1 MKKSL
6 SSLSRLYLTWLAPKT
21 ASSMSDNRTYFRT
34 PTTSDVWRFAT
45 TSAILI
51 LDNLRE
57 GLFAYDRH
65 CVMPMRLWLV
75 KNEDSRMFHPRIRLE
90 DDIDPMY
97 LKQYPEFVV
106 RLQQISCDFTY
117 HCQRNLPG
125 AFSPIALFVHY
136 LFKEEVILALVPC
149 SAWLMDYDYA
159 FNLILSVTLSEMVN
173 GLIKW
178 IFRYPRLC
186 FIDSRIR
193 NIGGAWEEDYGF
205 PSSHTMLMVC
215 VATIH
220 LIHYLT
226 KDQSIV
232 TLIFVP
238 VFFFLV
244 LLTSFTRVYLGLLF
258 LHDVSA
264 AILVAPFVAWAA
276 YALNTWLDGQVLV
289 TRILTG
295 FLLPMSFL
303 LATMVIRENLLPES
317 LIQRRIW
324 GDRAMEGYLKS
335 LGQERD
341 QETGTSDGESPRSFR
356 KSFDDTALRI
366 NNHVGATEG
375 QELCILPSLVPSQLR
390 PSTIVASGDLNYIF

>member
-1 MKKSL
+1 
-6 SSLSRLYLTWLAPKT
+6 
-21 ASSMSDNRTYFRT
+21 
-34 PTTSDVWRFAT
+34 
-45 TSAILI
+45 
-51 LDNLRE
+51 
-57 GLFAYDRH
+57 
-65 CVMPMRLWLV
+65 
-75 KNEDSRMFHPRIRLE
+75 
-90 DDIDPMY
+90 
-97 LKQYPEFVV
+97 
-106 RLQQISCDFTY
+106 
-117 HCQRNLPG
+117 
-125 AFSPIALFVHY
+125 
-136 LFKEEVILALVPC
+136 
-149 SAWLMDYDYA
+149 
-159 FNLILSVTLSEMVN
+159 
-173 GLIKW
+173 
-178 IFRYPRLC
+178 
-186 FIDSRIR
+186 
-193 NIGGAWEEDYGF
+193 
-205 PSSHTMLMVC
+205 MLMVC

-232 TLIFVP
+232 TLIFVS
-238 VFFFLV
+238 VFFFLA

-289 TRILTG
+289 TCILTG

-303 LATMVIRENLLPES
+303 LATMVIRENLLPKS

-375 QELCILPSLVPSQLR
+375 QELCILPPPVPSQLR
-390 PSTIVASGDLNYIF
+390 PSTIVASGDLNYTF